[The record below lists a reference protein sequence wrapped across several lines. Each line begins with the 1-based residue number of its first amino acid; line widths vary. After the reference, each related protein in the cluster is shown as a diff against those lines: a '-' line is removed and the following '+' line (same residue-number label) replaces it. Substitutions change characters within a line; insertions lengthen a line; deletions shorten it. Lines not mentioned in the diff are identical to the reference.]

1 MPPTRPKARAPRTQ
15 LDEDAA
21 SPVSAAPAP
30 PDLAPAPDNGVL
42 YGSRGRAARRRPRQI
57 GPRLSDELYA
67 RLLACSEATGI
78 SQQRLVVRGI
88 EEELRRQ
95 GYGPSGTAN

>member
-15 LDEDAA
+15 LDEDA

-95 GYGPSGTAN
+95 GYGPSSTAN